1 MKILVTGC
9 NGQLGNEMQLLA
21 KKNPQHEY
29 FFTDVVI
36 PEGSVAQKLDI
47 TNEAEVEA
55 FVEKNKIDCIV
66 NCAAFTAVDKAESNE
81 DLCNLLNNIAPAIWQ
96 RRWKNVEGAWYRS
109 ALTMCLTA
117 RATNL

>member
-1 MKILVTGC
+1 MRILVTGC

-21 KKNPQHEY
+21 KENGQHTY

-55 FVEKNKIDCIV
+55 FVEGHEIDCVVRLIR
-66 NCAAFTAVDKAESNE
+66 
-81 DLCNLLNNIAPAIWQ
+81 LWI
-96 RRWKNVEGAWYRS
+96 RRRVMRS
-109 ALTMCLTA
+109 CVIC
-117 RATNL
+117 